1 MMRAEGSRGG
11 EYMNNIALHEIN
23 TFYGF
28 PMPQMGKYSPQVF
41 PQRVWNSNFLEQAY
55 YWRAN

>member
-1 MMRAEGSRGG
+1 MMWAEGSRGG

-41 PQRVWNSNFLEQAY
+41 PQRV
-55 YWRAN
+55 